1 MNEKK
6 NIDRLFQ
13 ERFKDF
19 ESVPD
24 DKIWSNIHDAL
35 HEKKKRKVIPLWWK
49 YSGIAAGLV
58 LAFFAFQNI
67 GTDNEVLPAVV
78 VAPQKIEITNPNIE
92 QTKNTEETRIVDQN
106 PLATDEIATE
116 NEESQVEKNPL
127 TKKNTNSTLNNTSK
141 NKNNQIGI
149 QQKKVENSAVAG
161 QTHKSEKEKFGKA
174 KKTVTDDLFSNSK
187 TNKVVEKDA
196 IVSAEKNAKSSA
208 EKISN
213 TERSLT
219 DKPSST
225 LEATKLAEKNAIV
238 STENNT
244 KTSTEKTSNAENSLT
259 EKEIANKALAEKETL
274 ATATE
279 PNPLEEILKKKKE
292 ASESVAEA
300 KINRWQ
306 VTTNVAPVY
315 FNSATNGSPIEAQF
329 EENSKTY
336 ENNLSAGVG
345 VQYAV
350 NKKIAVR
357 AGINKVTLGYGTNDV
372 VFFGAIDS
380 PGFSNL
386 STSDAT
392 ASLEIVSANN
402 SEALRPFEDN
412 MQNLESGVLNQRMG
426 YYEVPLELSYVV
438 LNRKFGV
445 NLIGG
450 VSTLFLNENSV
461 SVQSESATINLGKAS
476 NLNNVHF
483 SSNLGVGFSYKFWK
497 NLEARFEPTFKY
509 QFNTFSRDAGNFKP
523 YFVGLYTGVS
533 YRF

>member
-1 MNEKK
+1 MNDKK

-19 ESVPD
+19 ESVPN
-24 DKIWSNIHDAL
+24 DKIWNHIHDAL

-49 YSGIAAGLV
+49 FSGIAAGFM
-58 LAFFAFQNI
+58 LAFFAFQNF
-67 GTDNEVLPAVV
+67 GTRNEVLPAVV
-78 VAPQKIEITNPNIE
+78 VSPKEIENTNTNIN
-92 QTKNTEETRIVDQN
+92 QTKSTEKTGIVDQN
-106 PLATDEIATE
+106 HIATDEIATE
-116 NEESQVEKNPL
+116 NEEVLVETNSL
-127 TKKNTNSTLNNTSK
+127 TNKNTNSALKNSSK
-141 NKNNQIGI
+141 NKNNPIGM
-149 QQKKVENSAVAG
+149 QQKQADNSAVAN
-161 QTHKSEKEKFGKA
+161 KVNESEKAAFGKA
-174 KKTVTDDLFSNSK
+174 KKTLKTDSFSSSE
-187 TNKVVEKDA
+187 TNKIGKKEA
-196 IVSAEKNAKSSA
+196 IVSAEKNAKSLT

-213 TERSLT
+213 TNRSDT
-219 DKPSST
+219 DGSVST
-225 LEATKLAEKNAIV
+225 LEANKISEKNAIV
-238 STENNT
+238 SAENKT
-244 KTSTEKTSNAENSLT
+244 KTSREKTANTENSLT
-259 EKEIANKALAEKETL
+259 EKEIADKKLEEKKALAL
-274 ATATE
+274 TAE
-279 PNPLEEILKKKKE
+279 PNPLVEILKKKKE
-292 ASESVAEA
+292 TTESVAEA

-306 VTTNVAPVY
+306 VSTSVAPVY

-329 EENSKTY
+329 EGNSKSY
-336 ENNLSAGVG
+336 ENNLSMGVG

-350 NKKIAVR
+350 NKKLAVR

-386 STSDAT
+386 SPSDAT
-392 ASLEIVSANN
+392 ASMEVVSANN
-402 SEALRPFEDN
+402 FDALRPFEDN

-426 YYEVPLELSYVV
+426 YYEVPLELSYSV
-438 LNRKFGV
+438 LDQKFGV

-461 SVQSESATINLGKAS
+461 SVQSESATFSLGQAS

-483 SSNLGVGFSYKFWK
+483 SSNVGVGFTYKFWK

>member
-24 DKIWSNIHDAL
+24 DKIWSHIHDAL
-35 HEKKKRKVIPLWWK
+35 HEKKKRKVVPLWWK
-49 YSGIAAGLV
+49 FSGIAAGLV
-58 LAFFAFQNI
+58 LAFFVFQNM
-67 GTDNEVLPAVV
+67 GTEDEVLPKVV
-78 VAPQKIEITNPNIE
+78 VAPQEIENTNQNIE
-92 QTKNTEETRIVDQN
+92 QIESTEETRIVDQN
-106 PLATDEIATE
+106 RSATDEIATE
-116 NEESQVEKNPL
+116 NEEVQYETNSL
-127 TKKNTNSTLNNTSK
+127 TKKNTNSTLNKTSK
-141 NKNNQIGI
+141 NKNNQMGI
-149 QQKKVENSAVAG
+149 PQKQTENTAVAS
-161 QTHKSEKEKFGKA
+161 QTNKIQKEEIGKA
-174 KKTVTDDLFSNSK
+174 KTTHTDGSFSNSDAI
-187 TNKVVEKDA
+187 KVVDKA
-196 IVSAEKNAKSSA
+196 VVVSAEKNAKNST

-225 LEATKLAEKNAIV
+225 LEVNKMGEKKAIV
-238 STENNT
+238 SAENNT
-244 KTSTEKTSNAENSLT
+244 KTANEKTANTENSLT
-259 EKEIANKALAEKETL
+259 EKEIANKALAEKEAL
-274 ATATE
+274 AEATE

-292 ASESVAEA
+292 ATESVAEA
-300 KINRWQ
+300 KMNRWQ

-329 EENSKTY
+329 EENSKSY
-336 ENNLSAGVG
+336 ENNLSVGVG

-350 NKKIAVR
+350 NKKLAVR

-386 STSDAT
+386 SSSDAT
-392 ASLEIVSANN
+392 ASLEVVSANN
-402 SEALRPFEDN
+402 FEALRPFEEN

-426 YYEVPLELSYVV
+426 YYEVPLELSYAV

-461 SVQSESATINLGKAS
+461 SVQSESATFNLGQAS

-483 SSNLGVGFSYKFWK
+483 SSNLGVGFTYKFWK